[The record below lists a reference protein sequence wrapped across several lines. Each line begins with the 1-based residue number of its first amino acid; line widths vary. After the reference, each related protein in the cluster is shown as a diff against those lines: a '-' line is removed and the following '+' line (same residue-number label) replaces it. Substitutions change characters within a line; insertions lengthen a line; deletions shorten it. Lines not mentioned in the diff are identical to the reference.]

1 MLLILLSFVLPG
13 ALRVK
18 EDYTLTEEQ
27 GQKIS
32 SKAEIQNRIKT
43 IRELAEVARSHH
55 LEDVCNI
62 VFLLLDINIFNLLLY
77 KYKLF

>member
-1 MLLILLSFVLPG
+1 MIFPG

-32 SKAEIQNRIKT
+32 PESSIHNRIKAIT
-43 IRELAEVARSHH
+43 ELAEVARSHR
-55 LEDVCNI
+55 LEEVCV
-62 VFLLLDINIFNLLLY
+62 VFYFNLVPRPRISIEVI
-77 KYKLF
+77 